1 VPNGHGTILG
11 TGPVGRLAATPVL
24 GLGVQVGQIGKAARG
39 EEGVANVTNRAFN
52 PPLLV
57 ASGNR
62 HGPGFEAI
70 VARECQECRMK
81 TDCLPLALEH
91 RALQIIVEQDS
102 RHAAPGIEGADV
114 AAQKVL
120 HSRIKEE
127 AQVDVARVR
136 KHHHKGHQRP
146 AGATD
151 LDMAKVSP
159 VDLALLARQRTQPQV
174 RLGCGSWPI
183 QADQM
188 PEVIRA
194 ALVSAL
200 ARHGMQPAGREVGE
214 FGQGLPDE
222 RQIRVDHRG
231 AQLRPMPRQSSLR
244 QHATHGRMMQVEL
257 ARDGAAAPFL
267 DVIQAQDPGL
277 QFSGDGHEHAPW
289 SVGWIEGRPAT
300 SHEVEPHERWQPAAA
315 ATAS

>member
-1 VPNGHGTILG
+1 
-11 TGPVGRLAATPVL
+11 
-24 GLGVQVGQIGKAARG
+24 
-39 EEGVANVTNRAFN
+39 
-52 PPLLV
+52 
-57 ASGNR
+57 
-62 HGPGFEAI
+62 
-70 VARECQECRMK
+70 MK
-81 TDCLPLALEH
+81 TDRLTLALEH
-91 RALQIIVEQDS
+91 GALQIIVEQDS

-120 HSRIKEE
+120 HSRIEEE

-151 LDMAKVSP
+151 LEMAKVSP
-159 VDLALLARQRTQPQV
+159 VDLALFARQRPQPQV
-174 RLGCGSWPI
+174 RLGCGPWPI

-200 ARHGMQPAGREVGE
+200 AHHGMQPAGREVGE

-231 AQLRPMPRQSSLR
+231 AQLRAMPGLSSLR
-244 QHATHGRMMQVEL
+244 QHTTHGRVMQVEL
-257 ARDGAAAPFL
+257 ARDGAAAPLL
-267 DVIQAQDPGL
+267 DVIQAQDPGPSSAVMVTNTLRGQSGGSRDGLRRRTKSIRTNNGSRL
-277 QFSGDGHEHAPW
+277 QQRQHRDERDVAVAAGPSRRTGCP
-289 SVGWIEGRPAT
+289 PAT
-300 SHEVEPHERWQPAAA
+300 AIEAGGTTSSTSGAGEP
-315 ATAS
+315 